1 MPKSFRQVSGTSLS
15 SLTPQTQLNSSV
27 VSPAIP
33 TLTQQPVAAISEA
46 LSGLQGISA
55 ANFNPNALTPVGNSF
70 SRIPNPFSTPTAPV
84 SLVSSIISSPN
95 LSINLPVITADL
107 YTELSGQDQQ
117 FSNSSNLESGQTNTT
132 SQRIF
137 TNLTGLSDNKP
148 TLVFTS
154 EFIPLYEDSTSK
166 NTTGNSL
173 SLKETAKIITAKTAI
188 GLLSQSSGINDVI
201 IQNKQQ
207 ILQFVSTENNFTD
220 RLMSEIGN
228 VYDAMSLKSY
238 LTPPNFFPNQR
249 LRFEKILLDS
259 GYSQGNITNYTET
272 KLWKQTLI
280 ELKKSVSTHT
290 NFLIDESYARRD
302 VENDESSVY
311 LSDVEKPPSSLL
323 KLWLNP
329 LHVIVPNSLEIV
341 DVRKLETSRLSIR
354 NLDKGLYIN
363 LPFANSPTSGRT
375 PTSTSQSG
383 GLGLSRFALEE
394 IELINSSDVLD
405 QYESTGRDINVSA
418 NAVLKE
424 AIYSSYLLDQSNIAK
439 LSEYG
444 YRPSASGDNFTVWDH
459 LIGRFSKSIF
469 EFPSNP
475 VGQGKALSSLSNTIQ
490 VNDNQT
496 YNVLTFEKN
505 FATNATPG
513 SYYYVDSTVS
523 SKDGTTVDV
532 SRLNSLTRLL
542 DVSQETLKTVYELSG
557 YESTFF
563 SDHRAFRPKSL
574 SEELDFFSIVYKLSQ
589 VTELYKKVLDVQST
603 FTETFLINYDK
614 MTPFGP
620 YSQVQT
626 EEYVNVRLAS
636 LICKCTVQPID
647 STIAIS
653 ANLKAYLFLFLM
665 SKIIIQNTP
674 NNDPAVNTQ
683 NTLSTLKEKIVNSL
697 TRTNQT
703 ITENRWRET
712 INRGLGYSLDQTTFV
727 EPDVESI
734 TFTRGVEFDLN
745 DTSLYSA
752 LVGLENTAKQEIRSK
767 TDASKANYNEAVKK
781 RLFGGIDTQ
790 KGLWKVIY
798 DLMESVY
805 NNVNIFSQEKTG
817 YTGLDKTAFM
827 YGYFDMLMRIV
838 ASQTP
843 ENFLGAYTY
852 TNTVILRTTVGSG
865 TRNVKTVERN
875 LTYVERGLL
884 VQEAS
889 PDQVDNYF
897 NREHFVRNEDAYLV
911 SKRLKQSVATHQTE
925 SANIKKQLDIFRSYM
940 KILSSRLIVF
950 KTFVEQSLAQQIQ
963 KLSSIYS
970 QDTVLDASKKR
981 DLLNISLTPDQ
992 VKLQRY
998 IMSEVCDR
1006 ITGRSDF
1013 DTPTDPQQIVDV
1025 TRVLEDRLR
1034 KIPSFSDFPENFSNF
1049 LPVNEF
1055 DLFSYSVLSS
1065 FFRSNQFLKTKGNN
1079 KKIMSV
1085 GIPPQMF
1092 RFLYSSNDPGLSS
1105 SPLKRIVKIYI
1116 WKIDRL
1122 HPEIVYRPIVRLFEL
1137 DRYPTRV
1144 LNNWDQNVLMSD
1156 DFNLLSIPS
1165 KYVTSYG
1172 NVLLSN
1178 NYLQAFPAST
1188 YGNSLTEEEKRQI
1201 YANHAVSFLSE
1212 EYIRWF
1218 TDSRFDETRYD
1229 NYTQLDNSSIASE
1242 QLVASIPY
1250 ISARAQLS
1258 PAASVTANIID
1269 PTSGQTLNLPVVNS
1283 PSPASATLRNSVT
1296 ERLARLDPNS
1306 VIQIDL
1312 TETLRSFFSSETFLI
1327 RPINFYRKISYPK
1340 KFDRVFNMIIDPD
1353 DFYIDD
1359 TVTKTADIQAL
1370 KNIGIL
1376 SGGPSGGVNNNLPY
1390 KHRDTLPQDISFD
1403 EYFVTVA
1410 PYDYNL

>member
-1 MPKSFRQVSGTSLS
+1 MSKSFRQVSGTSLS
-15 SLTPQTQLNSSV
+15 SLTPQTQLNSSPV
-27 VSPAIP
+27 TPAIP
-33 TLTQQPVAAISEA
+33 TVTQQPVATISEA
-46 LSGLQGISA
+46 LSGVQGISS
-55 ANFNPNALTPVGNSF
+55 ANFNQNALTPVGNSF
-70 SRIPNPFSTPTAPV
+70 SRIPNPFYTPTAPA
-84 SLVSSIISSPN
+84 SLVSSIITSPN
-95 LSINLPVITADL
+95 LSVNVPAITADL
-107 YTELSGQDQQ
+107 YTQLTGQEQQ
-117 FSNSSNLESGQTNTT
+117 FSNSTNLESGQTNTA
-132 SQRIF
+132 SQRLF

-148 TLVFTS
+148 SLVFTS
-154 EFIPLYEDSTSK
+154 EFIPLYEDSSKK

-188 GLLSQSSGINDVI
+188 SLLSQSSGINDVI

-238 LTPPNFFPNQR
+238 ITPPNFFPNQR

-259 GYSQGNITNYTET
+259 GYSQENISKYTET
-272 KLWKQTLI
+272 KLWKQVLI
-280 ELKKSVSTHT
+280 EVKKSVSTHT

-302 VENDESSVY
+302 VENDDSSIY
-311 LSDVEKPPSSLL
+311 LSDIERPPSSLL

-329 LHVIVPNSLEIV
+329 LHVVVPSSLEIV
-341 DVRKLETSRLSIR
+341 DTRKIETNRLAIR
-354 NLDKGLYIN
+354 NLEKGLYIN
-363 LPFANSPTSGRT
+363 LPFANSPTSGRV
-375 PTSTSQSG
+375 STVNSQSG

-424 AIYSSYLLDQSNIAK
+424 AIYSSYLLDQSNISK

-444 YRPSASGDNFTVWDH
+444 YQPSVSGDNFAVWDH
-459 LIGRFSKSIF
+459 LIGRFSKTIF
-469 EFPSNP
+469 EFPTNP
-475 VGQGKALSSLSNTIQ
+475 IGQGKALSSLSNAIQ
-490 VNDNQT
+490 ASDNQV

-523 SKDGTTVDV
+523 SKDGTTVDT

-542 DVSQETLKTVYELSG
+542 EVSQETLKTVYELSG

-563 SDHRAFRPKSL
+563 GDHRAFRPKNV

-589 VTELYKKVLDVQST
+589 VTDLYKKVLDVQSN

-614 MTPFGP
+614 MTPSGP
-620 YSQVQT
+620 YSQVQSDD
-626 EEYVNVRLAS
+626 YVNVRLAS

-647 STIAIS
+647 STVAIS
-653 ANLKAYLFLFLM
+653 ANLKSYLFLFLM
-665 SKIIIQNTP
+665 SKIVIENTP
-674 NNDPAVNTQ
+674 SNDPLISTINTQ
-683 NTLSTLKEKIVNSL
+683 STLSTLKEKIVNSL
-697 TRTNQT
+697 TRTNQI

-727 EPDVESI
+727 DPDLESI
-734 TFTRGVEFDLN
+734 SFTGFSVGGAPIDQTLIDLQR
-745 DTSLYSA
+745 A
-752 LVGLENTAKQEIRSK
+752 RQEIKSMSD
-767 TDASKANYNEAVKK
+767 TGKANYNEAVKK

-798 DLMESVY
+798 DLMTSVY
-805 NNVNIFSQEKTG
+805 NNSIIFSQEKTG

-843 ENFLGAYTY
+843 ENFLGSYTY

-865 TRNVKTVERN
+865 TRNVRTVESN
-875 LTYVERGLL
+875 LAYVERGLL
-884 VQEAS
+884 VQEAT
-889 PDQVDNYF
+889 PVQVINYF
-897 NREHFVRNEDAYLV
+897 NREHFDRNEDAYLV
-911 SKRLKQSVATHQTE
+911 SKRLKQSVANHRSE
-925 SANIKKQLDIFRSYM
+925 STNIKNQLDIFRSYM
-940 KILSSRLIVF
+940 KDLSASLVKF
-950 KTFVEQSLAQQIQ
+950 KTFVEQSLTQQIQ
-963 KLSSIYS
+963 KLSAIYS
-970 QDTVLDASKKR
+970 QDNALDANKKR

-998 IMSEVCDR
+998 IMSEICDR

-1025 TRVLEDRLR
+1025 TRALEDRLR

-1055 DLFSYSVLSS
+1055 DLFSYSLLSS
-1065 FFRSNQFLKTKGNN
+1065 FFKSNQFLRIKGNN
-1079 KKIMSV
+1079 KKVMSV

-1092 RFLYSSNDPGLSS
+1092 RFLYSSNDPTLSS

-1122 HPEIVYRPIVRLFEL
+1122 HPEIVYKPVVRLFEL

-1144 LNNWDQNVLMSD
+1144 LNNWDQNVLMND
-1156 DFNLLSIPS
+1156 DFNLLSMPS

-1172 NVLLSN
+1172 GVVLSN
-1178 NYLQAFPAST
+1178 NYLQAFPIGV

-1229 NYTQLDNSSIASE
+1229 NYTQLDNRSISSE

-1250 ISARAQLS
+1250 ISAQAQAS
-1258 PAASVTANIID
+1258 PAASVAASIID
-1269 PTSGQTLNLPVVNS
+1269 PTSGQALNLPVTNS
-1283 PSPASATLRNSVT
+1283 PSPASATLRDSVR
-1296 ERLARLDPNS
+1296 ERLSRLDPNS
-1306 VIQIDL
+1306 IIQIDL
-1312 TETLRSFFSSETFLI
+1312 TETLKSFFSSETFLI
-1327 RPINFYRKISYPK
+1327 RPLNFYRKISYPK

-1353 DFYIDD
+1353 DFYVDE
-1359 TVTKTADIQAL
+1359 TVTKTSDIQAL
-1370 KNIGIL
+1370 KNIGVL
-1376 SGGPSGGVNNNLPY
+1376 SGGPAGGVNTNLPY